1 MLTFFFFQWAVLQ
14 RITWATVAP
23 GQFNSSQETP
33 YLERDFYFFIFFFLE
48 TLQTSFLQLEKLSLI
63 LLTSCVCPGEFYGV
77 WRPVCSQGAGSG
89 SGGTTQGENT
99 TASRLLV
106 LLSLATGGFVVL
118 RKAVYFPSKVILMYK
133 MAISSQK
140 PFFIVELISFLC
152 LITCL
157 VTV

>member
-1 MLTFFFFQWAVLQ
+1 M
-14 RITWATVAP
+14 
-23 GQFNSSQETP
+23 
-33 YLERDFYFFIFFFLE
+33 
-48 TLQTSFLQLEKLSLI
+48 
-63 LLTSCVCPGEFYGV
+63 
-77 WRPVCSQGAGSG
+77 G

-140 PFFIVELISFLC
+140 GFFIVELISFFC